1 MASKMT
7 GKPSYAPSGPGAVA
21 AGPRTVY
28 RVNIPDKPG
37 GAPGSYHAAYNL
49 NVPGRPGTVSADYH
63 TRDGTTGARHHANQ
77 AALAAQKPAAL
88 AGATMGTTWS
98 ARLAL
103 PPHLTIDAVRAA
115 IQQALD
121 KVVAQMSTWDSASDL
136 SRYNCADQGWQPLPH
151 DCLHVLQH
159 ALQLAADTQGA
170 YDPTIGPLVNAWG
183 FGPPPYASEPPS
195 ADTIAGLRQRCGW
208 QRVRLDRDGM
218 CGWQPGG
225 IYLDLSAIAKGY
237 GVDLAAQ
244 ALNALGVTHYLME
257 VGGEL
262 RARGR
267 RPDGQPWR
275 VAIEV
280 PDGSNDHALNL
291 VLSDLSIATSGDYRR
306 YRDSAMGRFAH
317 TIDPR
322 TGQPVS
328 NGVASVTVIHADC
341 MHADALATA
350 LTVLGERDGMA
361 YAHRHRLAALFIVR
375 DGHDLRLAASDAF
388 ATLARQ

>member
-1 MASKMT
+1 MT

-21 AGPRTVY
+21 AGQRTVY
-28 RVNIPDKPG
+28 RVSIPDKPAG
-37 GAPGSYHAAYNL
+37 TPVSDHATYNV
-49 NVPGRPGTVSADYH
+49 NVPRGPGTVSADCQ
-63 TRDGTTGARHHANQ
+63 TMDRTTSGEQHANHT
-77 AALAAQKPAAL
+77 APATPAPVAL

-103 PPHLTIDAVRAA
+103 PQHLTVDAVRAA

-121 KVVAQMSTWDSASDL
+121 KIVAQMSTWDSASDL
-136 SRYNCADQGWQPLPH
+136 SRYNRADPGWQPLPH

-159 ALQLAADTQGA
+159 ALQLAADTDGA

-195 ADTIAGLRQRCGW
+195 TDTISALRQRCGW
-208 QRVRLDRDGM
+208 QRVRLDRDGL
-218 CGWQPGG
+218 CAWQPGG
-225 IYLDLSAIAKGY
+225 AYLDLSAIAKGY

-244 ALNALGVTHYLME
+244 ALNALGVTDYLME

-262 RARGR
+262 RARGQ
-267 RPDGQPWR
+267 RPDGRPWR

-280 PDGSNDHALNL
+280 PDGSDDHALNL

-306 YRDSAMGRFAH
+306 YRDSATGRYAH
-317 TIDPR
+317 TVDPR

-361 YAHRHRLAALFIVR
+361 YAQRHRLAALFILR
-375 DGHDLRLAASDAF
+375 NGHELRLAASDAF
-388 ATLARQ
+388 ATMATR